1 MVASS
6 AVSSWSHWPL
16 ALTGYEIGLLSS
28 ALVFIAFAL
37 VVALVVPRSRPTFP
51 SKYLG
56 WFIAACIV
64 LFAVQMTAVILLAE
78 LGEEEH
84 EEVAQE
90 SEPGETTPTDTTS
103 TTEST
108 ETTES
113 ETTDTTQTT
122 DTTGTTE
129 PTEGTGGDPVAGKDV
144 FLAAGGCGSCH
155 TLTDAGTTG
164 TIGPNLD
171 AASPSFDTAVDRV
184 TNGAGVMPAFADT
197 LTEQQIQ
204 DVAAYVSSAA
214 GG

>member
-1 MVASS
+1 ML
-6 AVSSWSHWPL
+6 L
-16 ALTGYEIGLLSS
+16 ALTGYEIGLLTS
-28 ALVFIAFAL
+28 ALVFIVFAL
-37 VVALVVPRSRPTFP
+37 IVALVVPRSRPTFP

-64 LFAVQMTAVILLAE
+64 LFAVQMTAVVLLAE

-90 SEPGETTPTDTTS
+90 TEPGAPTEPTPTTDTTETTETETGAG

-108 ETTES
+108 E
-113 ETTDTTQTT
+113 
-122 DTTGTTE
+122 GA
-129 PTEGTGGDPVAGKDV
+129 GDPVAGKDV

-155 TLTDAGTTG
+155 TLADAGTTG

-171 AASPSFDTAVDRV
+171 AASPSADKAVERV
-184 TNGAGVMPAFADT
+184 TNGAGVMPAFKDT
-197 LTEQQIQ
+197 LSEQQIQ